1 MHCSKSWDTTENK
14 REKVLFPRSL
24 DSHGRET
31 QFTLKKKKKQIVLTT
46 RKKVRQRKGIES
58 EESTIFKKVV
68 RAGHPGE
75 VTLEAWQKWEGA
87 LWISEGRTF
96 LMEQHQGQVLK
107 QKPAQLIWVTAGRPG
122 WLDNGEFWRERQE
135 KEGGGDPGGRARR
148 PWGLC
153 WGL

>member
-31 QFTLKKKKKQIVLTT
+31 QFTLKKKKKPIVLTT

-75 VTLEAWQKWEGA
+75 VTLEA
-87 LWISEGRTF
+87 
-96 LMEQHQGQVLK
+96 
-107 QKPAQLIWVTAGRPG
+107 
-122 WLDNGEFWRERQE
+122 
-135 KEGGGDPGGRARR
+135 
-148 PWGLC
+148 
-153 WGL
+153 